1 MCRHLLNWP
10 RQKNIQDTE
19 IKSRKLLLLDHR
31 LTPQGKRG
39 TTQLLTVLPDL
50 ERGPPGHCCTADL
63 ASRTVQRGGQ
73 TQSLA
78 EVVALEG
85 LELRDVAVEVDYSY
99 WGVTHVLQAGRA
111 CRSRGT
117 GSCRACLPAASLLG
131 CLVTCAGCSCTWK
144 WCAAVR
150 EPAAR
155 SVLLCSGCCQLAWR
169 CRAPLK
175 PWAMW
180 PT

>member
-117 GSCRACLPAASLLG
+117 GSCRACLLLLACWAAL
-131 CLVTCAGCSCTWK
+131 
-144 WCAAVR
+144 
-150 EPAAR
+150 
-155 SVLLCSGCCQLAWR
+155 
-169 CRAPLK
+169 
-175 PWAMW
+175 
-180 PT
+180 